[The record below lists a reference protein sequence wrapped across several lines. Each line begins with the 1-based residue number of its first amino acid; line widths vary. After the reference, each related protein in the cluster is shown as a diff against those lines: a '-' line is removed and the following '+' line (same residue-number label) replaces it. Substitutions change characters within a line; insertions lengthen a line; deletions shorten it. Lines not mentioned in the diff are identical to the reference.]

1 MTTIS
6 ETRTPEPVLAPEAS
20 APAAPPDRAALG
32 RLLRPIRGRL
42 AAAVVCQV
50 VSSLAGILPFLA
62 VAELGRE
69 LLGADPDPARAL
81 QIAWAAAAALLV
93 RLVFMA
99 AAGAITHFADNDLQ
113 LDIRRRLADHLGR
126 VPLGWFTDRN
136 SGAVKKALQDDV
148 GAMHHLVGHSLTD
161 LAAAVVTPLASLAY
175 LFWADWRMALVALLP
190 VVVGLALYGRMMS
203 GHGETMAGYTAAL
216 GQVNASAV
224 EFVEGISVVKTFGQ
238 SGRAHERFRTA
249 ADAYADRFISWV
261 RPMARVSS
269 ASEVALSPV
278 TVLLTILVG
287 GAVGVSLGVVAPL
300 DVLPAALLG
309 TGLTGPLLTLGY
321 SATDVSLARAAAG
334 RVTALLDRPPLPEAA
349 APAALRG
356 SRVEFDGVRF
366 SYDGRTDALAG
377 VDLVLEPGTVTALVG
392 RSGSGK
398 STLAKLLPRFAD
410 VDDGAIRLGGV
421 DLRDIPSTQL
431 YRQVGFVLQDVAML
445 RTSVRDNIR
454 LGRPGAS
461 QEEVEAAARAAQ
473 VHDRI
478 VELPHGYDAV
488 VGQDARFSGGEAQR
502 VSIARALL
510 ADAPI
515 LVLDEATGS
524 RTRSRRRRS
533 RTRCPT
539 SSPVG
544 R

>member
-1 MTTIS
+1 M
-6 ETRTPEPVLAPEAS
+6 
-20 APAAPPDRAALG
+20 
-32 RLLRPIRGRL
+32 
-42 AAAVVCQV
+42 
-50 VSSLAGILPFLA
+50 
-62 VAELGRE
+62 
-69 LLGADPDPARAL
+69 
-81 QIAWAAAAALLV
+81 
-93 RLVFMA
+93 
-99 AAGAITHFADNDLQ
+99 
-113 LDIRRRLADHLGR
+113 
-126 VPLGWFTDRN
+126 
-136 SGAVKKALQDDV
+136 
-148 GAMHHLVGHSLTD
+148 
-161 LAAAVVTPLASLAY
+161 
-175 LFWADWRMALVALLP
+175 
-190 VVVGLALYGRMMS
+190 
-203 GHGETMAGYTAAL
+203 
-216 GQVNASAV
+216 
-224 EFVEGISVVKTFGQ
+224 
-238 SGRAHERFRTA
+238 
-249 ADAYADRFISWV
+249 
-261 RPMARVSS
+261 
-269 ASEVALSPV
+269 
-278 TVLLTILVG
+278 
-287 GAVGVSLGVVAPL
+287 
-300 DVLPAALLG
+300 
-309 TGLTGPLLTLGY
+309 
-321 SATDVSLARAAAG
+321 
-334 RVTALLDRPPLPEAA
+334 
-349 APAALRG
+349 
-356 SRVEFDGVRF
+356 EFDGVRF